1 MQRHILPNHSDMD
14 TKQKQLHLSTS
25 SSNDQSGFR
34 LCYGN
39 QPSTNSDLLIPLQNL
54 QESIPSYDQWQ
65 GLMPLAVEPSASVF
79 HNDDYLL
86 AVIASNDLQTDDM
99 SASSY
104 TAYSR
109 IFQLMQKH
117 GYPQLLR
124 TWSYFPNITE
134 GDQIDAY
141 QQFCSGR
148 SQAYQEY
155 AFNSNEP
162 EYPAATVIGHHATDF
177 QLYFI
182 AAKQAG
188 ISIQNPRQVNA
199 FNYPASYS
207 KDAPLFA
214 RALLHTTA
222 TQHVLFI
229 SGTASITGHET
240 QHQDQA
246 LAQLQECLCN
256 IEQLLITAE
265 QHHFPKT
272 ALENMLQLKVY
283 IKHAEDYAELRA
295 ALATRLGALEH
306 VQFFHADMCRRDLL
320 VEIEAIA
327 IQPVCTT

>member
-14 TKQKQLHLSTS
+14 TKQQQLHLSTS
-25 SSNDQSGFR
+25 SSDDQAGFR

-39 QPSTNSDLLIPLQNL
+39 QPSTDSDLLIPLQGL
-54 QESIPSYDQWQ
+54 QANTCYDQWQ
-65 GLMPLAVEPSASVF
+65 GLTPLAVEQSASVF

-86 AVIASNDLQTDDM
+86 AVVSSSELQTDDM
-99 SASSY
+99 SAASY
-104 TAYSR
+104 AGYSR
-109 IFQLMQKH
+109 IFQLMEKH

-134 GDQIDAY
+134 GDQVNAY

-148 SQAYQEY
+148 SQAYQEH
-155 AFNSNEP
+155 AVSSSEP
-162 EYPAATVIGHHATDF
+162 KYPAATVIGHHATGF

-188 ISIQNPRQVNA
+188 ISIENPRQVNA
-199 FNYPASYS
+199 FNYPVSYS

-229 SGTASITGHET
+229 SGTASIIGHET
-240 QHQDQA
+240 RHQDQA
-246 LAQLQECLCN
+246 LAQLQECLRN
-256 IEQLLITAE
+256 IEQLLVNAE
-265 QHHFPKT
+265 QSDFPKT
-272 ALENMLQLKVY
+272 ALENMTQLKVY
-283 IKHAEDYAELRA
+283 IKNAEDYAELRA
-295 ALATRLGALEH
+295 ALATRLGSLEH
-306 VQFFHADMCRRDLL
+306 VQFFHADMCRSDLL

-327 IQPVCTT
+327 MQPVCAT